1 MVEKTDEEIAAKVQ
15 GGDIQS
21 FGLLMER
28 YEQKMLR
35 FGRKFLSDSE
45 DIKDIVQEIFIKAY
59 VNMQSFDASRRF
71 SPWIYRIAHNEFVN
85 AIKKKSREK
94 IYFFDID
101 VLFPHP
107 PSPETA
113 DGETNKQD
121 IRRMLDKCLGELDSK
136 YSEPLILYYFED
148 MGYKDI
154 AEILQIP
161 VSTVGVRLQRGKA
174 MLKNA
179 IKQTDADYG

>member
-1 MVEKTDEEIAAKVQ
+1 MAEKTDEEIAAHVQ

-35 FGRKFLSDSE
+35 FGRKFLSEGE

-94 IYFFDID
+94 ISFFDID
-101 VLFPHP
+101 ALFPHP

-113 DGETNKQD
+113 DGETNNQEL
-121 IRRMLDKCLGELDSK
+121 RRALDKCLGKMDSK
-136 YSEPLILYYFED
+136 YREPLILRYFED
-148 MGYKDI
+148 LGYKDI
-154 AEILQIP
+154 AEILRIP

-179 IKQTDADYG
+179 IKHIDAI